1 LGPGFVV
8 VVSAGMPRDAKE
20 GFGLGDRERDF
31 LENLSLSDPKS
42 ERVGVV
48 GDMVMDLRLCGCGLE
63 RTRGNWLVL
72 AELQKSMEG

>member
-1 LGPGFVV
+1 M
-8 VVSAGMPRDAKE
+8 SRDAKE

-31 LENLSLSDPKS
+31 LENLSLSDPKR

-63 RTRGNWLVL
+63 KEEREL
-72 AELQKSMEG
+72 ARSCRIAEINGGVMFV